1 MGRFYPC
8 LGFSQFSHHFPIMN
22 GSDSDADRV
31 DTRLVKLVKLVTKRE
46 EEDHKLSDV
55 SVAAAFSQFSNG
67 RQTSKYLESNPT
79 PFHTFLFSFC
89 PLYHN

>member
-1 MGRFYPC
+1 
-8 LGFSQFSHHFPIMN
+8 MN

-31 DTRLVKLVKLVTKRE
+31 ETRLVKLVNTIRE

-89 PLYHN
+89 PLYYN